1 MKLHAKLVLSL
12 LIGLIIVVPL
22 AQRWLYSRISY
33 LIEKQSG
40 NNIELFKKRE
50 KEFAHNIHQLV
61 ENAVAGSLER
71 GEMEKFDK
79 LLRAQ
84 RNIKG
89 LIEFSLYDRNGIVTN
104 SSNDFSLNKQ
114 LSSDI
119 KKRLKNNPKKIIIPT
134 DETIEIYQPQVANT
148 DCIRCHTTWKKGETG
163 GITYFSFSTSAI
175 KMARKQT
182 DETLADMKKSIITNS
197 LLAVVVIVPLL
208 MAAMYVLV
216 KLLVVKPVDMVI
228 DFARKVSKG
237 HLSETLNINRKDEI
251 GLLVSAINKMV
262 LELGKVLK
270 EMDDLIQAIQE
281 GRLNA
286 RANAE
291 AFEGGWQGLVLG
303 VNNLIGTLAGHIDNI
318 PVPSMI
324 IDKDFTIRYMS
335 KAGAQITGMK
345 QEQLIGQ
352 KCGNYFRTSDCGTAD
367 CACNRAMRTGRN
379 EERETDARPGG
390 RELYIS
396 YTGVPMKNQDGEIT
410 GAMEVIIDQTA
421 IRKAM
426 DSAGETAG
434 VLLDSVRDLTVS
446 SQEISSTSN
455 EQAASVK
462 EIVSTMEDSDQ
473 LARTIAAKIDE
484 VTGIANTTKNVVT
497 DGVSIIKQSFAK
509 MNQIKAS
516 NSETIAEIRSL
527 GDRIESIWEIVNMI
541 NNIADQTRIIA
552 FNAELEASS
561 AGDAGKNFQIVATE
575 IRRLADS
582 TVASTGEIKAKIG
595 EIQNSSDKLIIASE
609 EGTEKIAEGWELSD
623 KLHKVFEEILSS
635 SGLSAKSAE
644 QIALSINQQVSAFE
658 QILLT
663 LKQISEGIDSFVVS
677 TKATTDASEKLREMA
692 DSLHVVIEECAGSK
706 KTELIS

>member
-12 LIGLIIVVPL
+12 LTVVIIVVL
-22 AQRWLYSRISY
+22 FAQTWLYSKISDLVEDQSGENIR
-33 LIEKQSG
+33 LIES
-40 NNIELFKKRE
+40 RE
-50 KEFAHNIHQLV
+50 AEFAHNIHRLV

-89 LIEFSLYDRNGIVTN
+89 LLEFSLYDRNGIVTN
-104 SSNDFSLNKQ
+104 SSNDSSLNKQ

-119 KKRLKNNPKKIIIPT
+119 KKSLKNNSKMQTITT
-134 DETIEIYQPQVANT
+134 DETIEIYETQIANT
-148 DCIRCHTTWKKGETG
+148 DCIRCHTTWKVGEIG
-163 GITYFSFSTSAI
+163 GTTYFSFSANAI
-175 KMARKQT
+175 KTASEQT
-182 DETLADMKKSIITNS
+182 HETLEDMKKTIFMNS
-197 LLAVVVIVPLL
+197 LLTVAIIVPLL
-208 MAAMYVLV
+208 IAAMYILV

-237 HLSETLNINRKDEI
+237 HLSETLNISRKDEI

-262 LELGKVLK
+262 MELGNVLK
-270 EMDDLIQAIQE
+270 EMDELVHAIQE
-281 GRLNA
+281 GRLDA
-286 RANAE
+286 RADAE

-303 VNNLIGTLAGHIDNI
+303 VNNLISTLAGHIDNI

-335 KAGAQITGMK
+335 KAGAELIGMNR
-345 QEQLIGQ
+345 EHLIGQ

-367 CACNRAMRTGRN
+367 CACDRAMRTGRN
-379 EERETDARPGG
+379 EKRETDARPGG
-390 RELYIS
+390 RELHIS
-396 YTGVPMKNQDGEIT
+396 YTGVPMKNQEGEIT

-434 VLLDSVRDLTVS
+434 VLLDSVRDITVS
-446 SQEISSTSN
+446 SQQVSGTSN
-455 EQAASVK
+455 EQAAAVK
-462 EIVSTMEDSDQ
+462 EIVSTMEDSDR
-473 LARTIAAKIDE
+473 LARSIAAKING
-484 VTGIANTTKNVVT
+484 VTEIANTTKNVVAH
-497 DGVSIIKQSFAK
+497 GFSIIKQSFAK
-509 MNQIKAS
+509 MDQIKNS
-516 NSETIAEIRSL
+516 NSETIAEIKSL

-541 NNIADQTRIIA
+541 NGIADQTRIIA

-582 TVASTGEIKAKIG
+582 TVSSTGEIRSKIS

-609 EGTEKIAEGWELSD
+609 DGTEKIAEGWKLSD
-623 KLHKVFEEILSS
+623 KLNKVFEEILSS
-635 SGLSAKSAE
+635 SELSAQSAD

-677 TKATTDASEKLREMA
+677 TRATTHASEKLREMA